1 MSRQGGLLSWTAMV
15 STQMSHLSQPQA
27 RVLALWSYGIAMTR
41 SCGRRTVATFLAL
54 LLGQKVATLE
64 QRLYAWCC
72 EASHKAGPK
81 RQALEV
87 TTCFVPLLHWI
98 VLLWSGT
105 QLALALDATALGTRF
120 VVLAVCVVY
129 RGCAIP
135 VAWTLLPANPPG
147 AWRREWLR
155 VLRRL
160 RPAIPPDWTVLVLTD
175 RGL

>member
-1 MSRQGGLLSWTAMV
+1 MSRHGGLLSWTAMV
-15 STQMSHLSQPQA
+15 STPMPHLSQPQA

-41 SCGRRTVATFLAL
+41 SCGRLTVATFLAL

-64 QRLYAWCC
+64 QRLYEWCC
-72 EASHKAGPK
+72 EASHKAGAK

-98 VLLWSGT
+98 VRLWTGT

-135 VAWTLLPANPPG
+135 VAWTILPANQPG
-147 AWRREWLR
+147 AWRREW
-155 VLRRL
+155 
-160 RPAIPPDWTVLVLTD
+160 
-175 RGL
+175 

>member
-1 MSRQGGLLSWTAMV
+1 MQEEAMSRHGGLLSWTAMV
-15 STQMSHLSQPQA
+15 STHMPHRSPPQA

-41 SCGRRTVATFLAL
+41 SCGRLTVATFLAL

-64 QRLYAWCC
+64 QRLYEWCC
-72 EASHKAGPK
+72 EVSQKAGAK

-98 VLLWSGT
+98 VALWTGT
-105 QLALALDATALGTRF
+105 QRALALDATALGARF

-135 VAWTLLPANPPG
+135 VAWTMSRA
-147 AWRREWLR
+147 RE
-155 VLRRL
+155 V
-160 RPAIPPDWTVLVLTD
+160 
-175 RGL
+175 RGGMGYQRNA